1 MTAAASIAYALI
13 LAIAACAGVRGPTI
27 RGTKPPTSADGDVP
41 PTEAMAGT
49 VAPLEGSSMLARAAC
64 AGAVDSPTK

>member
-27 RGTKPPTSADGDVP
+27 RGTKPPSADGDVP

>member
-13 LAIAACAGVRGPTI
+13 LAVAACAGVRGPTI
-27 RGTKPPTSADGDVP
+27 RGAKPPSADGDVVP

-49 VAPLEGSSMLARAAC
+49 FAPLEGSSVLARAAS
-64 AGAVDSPTK
+64 AAAVDSPTK